1 MFYQGIVASS
11 MMEHCRY
18 ILDLEIPKQQMS
30 PSIEALALGGRGT
43 RRPKNLGAINRN
55 PTTTTVN
62 VGIRQVFE
70 GDKNCHKI
78 VVAYQDTRFAQE
90 STEQISQSLP

>member
-1 MFYQGIVASS
+1 MAPRL
-11 MMEHCRY
+11 MR
-18 ILDLEIPKQQMS
+18 LDQ
-30 PSIEALALGGRGT
+30 ALGGRGT

-70 GDKNCHKI
+70 GDKKNCHKI

-90 STEQISQSLP
+90 STEQISQLLP